1 MCNGQSTKLRLLFVH
16 ERFGALGGA
25 ETNLLAT
32 ARALRKRGHVVNLLH
47 GASTGKGEAGWGETF
62 PHSYPLASVYGAG
75 PVREALKASQPDLV
89 YIHKMADLDV
99 LEALL
104 ASGRPLV
111 HMVHDHDLYCMRSY
125 RYNFFTRRICE
136 RPVSAYCL
144 FPCGAFVAR
153 NHDSDVPLKWV
164 SYPDKRREIA
174 LNKKFCRLLVATE
187 FMKQE
192 LLQNGFDPEKIE
204 VHPPVPP
211 PGGDARPNN
220 CSDRNVIIYAGQIT
234 RGKGVDVLLESL
246 ALVRAPFDCFIF
258 GDGNHRGYC
267 EKLSR
272 KLGLARRVHFK
283 GYVPPEELEIFY
295 RQGTVAVV
303 SSVWPEPFGAVGLEA
318 LRYGVP
324 VVAFNAGGIG
334 EWLTDGY
341 NGFLVPWM
349 DRNTFA
355 ARIEELLC
363 NKPLARRLGEQGRQL
378 AARDYSF
385 AGYIDGLETLFARV
399 AGRNRAPAPGMS
411 ARNE

>member
-1 MCNGQSTKLRLLFVH
+1 MCNGESTNLKLLFVH

-25 ETNLLAT
+25 ESNLLAT
-32 ARALRKRGHVVNLLH
+32 ARELQKRGHVVNLLH
-47 GASTGKGEAGWGETF
+47 GASTGKGEASWGETF
-62 PHSYPLASVYGAG
+62 PHGYPLASRYGAG
-75 PVREALKASQPDLV
+75 SVREAVRGSQPDMV

-125 RYNFFTRRICE
+125 KYNFFTRQICE
-136 RPVSAYCL
+136 RPMSSYCL

-153 NHDSDVPLKWV
+153 NHSGDFPLKWV
-164 SYPDKRREIA
+164 SYPDKRREIE
-174 LNKKFCRLLVATE
+174 LNKRFCRLLVATE

-211 PGGDARPNN
+211 PGDDSRPNN
-220 CSDRNVIIYAGQIT
+220 FSDRNVVIYAGQIT

-246 ALVRAPFDCFIF
+246 ALVRTPFDCFIF

-272 KLGLARRVHFK
+272 KLGLAGRVHFK
-283 GYVPPEELEIFY
+283 GYVPPAELEIFY
-295 RQGTVAVV
+295 RAGTVAVV

-334 EWLTDGY
+334 EWLTDGC

-363 NKPLARRLGEQGRQL
+363 NKPLARRMGEQGRQL
-378 AARDYSF
+378 AAKDYSF
-385 AGYIDGLETLFARV
+385 AGYIDGLEALFARV
-399 AGRNRAPAPGMS
+399 ADRNRLPATSMDAG
-411 ARNE
+411 NE